1 MSQEYRHIVRISGK
15 DIKGSETLYHGL
27 THIKGVGQRLASAV
41 IRKLGLDPFSRV
53 GYLDEDTITKIEEI
67 IKDPVSA
74 GIPAWM
80 VNRRRDMYTGKDIHL
95 VGNDLIFRVN
105 TDIENMKRMMSWK
118 GMRHAW
124 HLKVRGQRTRSTGRS
139 GLTLGVVKK
148 KKK

>member
-15 DIKGSETLYHGL
+15 DIKGSENLYHGL
-27 THIKGVGQRLASAV
+27 TYIKGVGQRLASAI
-41 IRKLGLDPFSRV
+41 IRKLELDPYSRI
-53 GYLDEDTITKIEEI
+53 GYLDEETVNKIEEI
-67 IKDPVSA
+67 IKDPIAA

-124 HLKVRGQRTRSTGRS
+124 HLKVRGQRTRSTGRT